1 MLQELLIGSY
11 SFLDNIY
18 VCHYLAV
25 PDFWNIVTCNQWL
38 HLWNL
43 PEKWRKLL
51 RASIERILSSTS
63 LVEFNLAMNCFS
75 KQARAATC
83 IPVSGRMVNMYMS
96 HVADIKH
103 ADRSSGFRLFMPSAK
118 ASKRVPNSWLTRTD
132 AILLSQSSAA
142 FSSSCWCQTK
152 NKVSERIFGKQN
164 PQSQNAG
171 RVSKDFTGVISISG
185 LKLLIWFTCTRLLE
199 LFSIPARLRR
209 TSLVRGFPEKS
220 KLPCSEIIVS
230 AAANWVTGKS
240 VFLRH
245 EIRVSIASSRY
256 MLIFLGSTY
265 KMSWWK
271 LSPYYL

>member
-63 LVEFNLAMNCFS
+63 LAQFNLAMNCFS

-142 FSSSCWCQTK
+142 FSSSCWRQTN

-164 PQSQNAG
+164 PKSQNTGRDSSLEGLNWSYINFWAEVVDLIHLYKTSG
-171 RVSKDFTGVISISG
+171 TFFDTCSFKKNFSCSRVSREVKTPLQWNNCISS
-185 LKLLIWFTCTRLLE
+185 C
-199 LFSIPARLRR
+199 
-209 TSLVRGFPEKS
+209 
-220 KLPCSEIIVS
+220 
-230 AAANWVTGKS
+230 
-240 VFLRH
+240 
-245 EIRVSIASSRY
+245 
-256 MLIFLGSTY
+256 
-265 KMSWWK
+265 
-271 LSPYYL
+271 